1 MKILISIFLLGLS
14 SLASANVINTC
25 IDAEGKKIT
34 TDQTCEKLAL
44 KDASAAS
51 FPVAMSTSAPASN
64 PASNPAAASAAG
76 EGAEAFLVAPMPK
89 VAVEKKLPPIP
100 PPSRWAEL
108 LHDDYSVLLLMAACP
123 FLFAFFWYVFEYRTR
138 RN

>member
-1 MKILISIFLLGLS
+1 M
-14 SLASANVINTC
+14 
-25 IDAEGKKIT
+25 
-34 TDQTCEKLAL
+34 
-44 KDASAAS
+44 
-51 FPVAMSTSAPASN
+51 M
-64 PASNPAAASAAG
+64 
-76 EGAEAFLVAPMPK
+76 APMPK

-123 FLFAFFWYVFEYRTR
+123 FLFAFFWYVFEYRMR

>member
-1 MKILISIFLLGLS
+1 MKISISIFLLGIS
-14 SLASANVINTC
+14 SLASASVINTC

-34 TDQTCEKLAL
+34 TDQACETLAL
-44 KDASAAS
+44 KDAGAAS
-51 FPVAMSTSAPASN
+51 LPLTIPAAS
-64 PASNPAAASAAG
+64 PASNPAAASASTAG
-76 EGAEAFLVAPMPK
+76 EGAEAFMMAPMPK

-123 FLFAFFWYVFEYRTR
+123 FLFAFFWYVFEYRMR